1 MKRYIP
7 VCARC
12 SIVMDPQL
20 YDDVSPG
27 FVIEGEVYCPDCFK
41 EWMKD
46 EVDSDPEAV
55 AQAMDIEVRRYE

>member
-1 MKRYIP
+1 
-7 VCARC
+7 
-12 SIVMDPQL
+12 MDPQL